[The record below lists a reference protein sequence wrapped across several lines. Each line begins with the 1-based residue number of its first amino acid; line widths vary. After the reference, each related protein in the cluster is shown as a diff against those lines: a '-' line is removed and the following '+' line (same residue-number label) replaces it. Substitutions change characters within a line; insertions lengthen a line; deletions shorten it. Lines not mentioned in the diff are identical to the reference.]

1 MKKLL
6 LILVCLFYSSDCYSN
21 NKWKF
26 LSVAEYS
33 TYFFD
38 SSNISPHHSIEN
50 TFNVDLLENYEAKS
64 IQSKSSVT
72 TFSINCNKHKV
83 LLVYGIWYSEK
94 MGKGTILSKGYAE
107 GKYKDKW
114 VTPPQDSNLN
124 VLIKEVCG

>member
-6 LILVCLFYSSDCYSN
+6 LILICLFYSSDCYSD

-26 LSVAEYS
+26 LSVGENS
-33 TYFFD
+33 IYFFD
-38 SSNISPHHSIEN
+38 SSNITPHHSIEN
-50 TFNVDLLENYEAKS
+50 SFSVDMLENYESKS

-83 LLVYGIWYSEK
+83 QLVYGIWYSEY
-94 MGKGTILSKGYAE
+94 MGEGKILTKGYAE

-124 VLIKEVCG
+124 VLVNIVCR

>member
-1 MKKLL
+1 MKKLS

-50 TFNVDLLENYEAKS
+50 TFNVDMLENYEEKS

-83 LLVYGIWYSEK
+83 QLVYGIWYSEK
-94 MGKGTILSKGYAE
+94 MGKGTILRKVMLR
-107 GKYKDKW
+107 K
-114 VTPPQDSNLN
+114 
-124 VLIKEVCG
+124 I